1 MKLIRKI
8 SFGRQVSAPGFASEH
23 PFRPPNKSTRSRIT
37 CANLALA
44 PPPPPPLGY
53 CSAVF
58 HTIIKHTK
66 PDINRE
72 HPRVGVR
79 SRAGGG
85 VGGGAGTVLERAV
98 LVVVLAAASA
108 AAPAA
113 RHRREPGSH
122 DGGAGLFFGAGPKRL
137 AGGGVAGGRGAS
149 TLPPNKLERCG
160 RALGWAARPPPS
172 AAPAA
177 PAACSKSRA
186 ALLAASAASTSNCIW
201 FIAKQK
207 HSDGLLEHEYA
218 DNC

>member
-58 HTIIKHTK
+58 HAIIKHTK

-113 RHRREPGSH
+113 RHRREPGTLQRRNSN
-122 DGGAGLFFGAGPKRL
+122 
-137 AGGGVAGGRGAS
+137 S
-149 TLPPNKLERCG
+149 TLPLATACITSCGSSRRSLRSKFGMAWVQRSRCRSRLPRQRDAGTQPKNK
-160 RALGWAARPPPS
+160 
-172 AAPAA
+172 
-177 PAACSKSRA
+177 
-186 ALLAASAASTSNCIW
+186 
-201 FIAKQK
+201 KQK
-207 HSDGLLEHEYA
+207 LQREKAREETA
-218 DNC
+218 AERNN